1 MPRSVR
7 LTSRLPSAR
16 ARGDGRAGA
25 SMLPSHLD
33 GDGRLQGTLGSR
45 HEAIGHLALPPSFQL
60 TYSIVTRRCYLSLK
74 PLRRSRT
81 TVQDPHR
88 PRPAS
93 RVDHGEGGAMTTK
106 NSNRDCN
113 DLVRRAGM
121 AVVTGALVLSLIPTG
136 AFAAERDTSSSA
148 SSSSQGT
155 TSSSPA
161 PNGGTAPGGAPPPVT
176 MQVPAALA
184 APTP

>member
-25 SMLPSHLD
+25 PMLPSHLD

-74 PLRRSRT
+74 PPRRSRT

-93 RVDHGEGGAMTTK
+93 RVDHGEGGSHDNKKQQQGLQRFGPACWYGSRDGSPCAFTDT
-106 NSNRDCN
+106 NRRIRSRERHVVACVKQFARH
-113 DLVRRAGM
+113 DLQQPCTQRGDGSRRC
-121 AVVTGALVLSLIPTG
+121 
-136 AFAAERDTSSSA
+136 
-148 SSSSQGT
+148 
-155 TSSSPA
+155 
-161 PNGGTAPGGAPPPVT
+161 
-176 MQVPAALA
+176 
-184 APTP
+184 TPQ